1 MLGQVV
7 LGGAEIVGFVQGEV
21 KVVRL
26 GDGRRGKELRLAW
39 RAWSVDGSKQFR
51 QQHTLPGIIVFGLNI
66 AVARE
71 GSAVVE

>member
-7 LGGAEIVGFVQGEV
+7 LGGVEVVGFVQGEV
-21 KVVRL
+21 EIVRL

-39 RAWSVDGSKQFR
+39 RAWSVDGIKQSR
-51 QQHTLPGIIVFGLNI
+51 QQHTLPGIIVFGLDI

-71 GSAVVE
+71 GPAVVE